1 MTQQEFRRLVE
12 QFRSGRMTRRELLM
26 VAGIAGAA
34 AVVAAC
40 AGAATTLAPTFAP
53 TAAPSATPPPS
64 PTMAPSASPSASAAA
79 SAAAV
84 SCDLPTA
91 ALPGGPT
98 SVGDSLAIFNWAQ
111 YLNPDNKTLFGKLY
125 NVSNLTEDN
134 YPSNED
140 MLAKLQAGG
149 LGQYDIC
156 APTGYMVEIMVKQ
169 NLAEPIDLSK
179 VPNAQYIDSRF
190 VNLPFDSGSAP
201 HYVAK
206 DWGTTGFG
214 YRSKYVKEK
223 PQSWADFWTLTT
235 GKYSGK
241 VNVLDSAPEVIGAAL
256 KKNGFSYNSV
266 DPNELNTAL
275 QDLIALKPH
284 LASISS
290 TYIPQ
295 VESGDIW
302 LALGWNG
309 DFSSI
314 KANKG
319 SEDTVYVIPAE
330 GSEFWVDT
338 WVIPKGAPHIDA
350 AHAFINFILTPS
362 VQAKET
368 DYTYY
373 ASGESAATPCID
385 KSITG
390 DPSIYPAPDVL
401 AKLEAAKDLGS
412 ATTLRDDIWTKFKS
426 A

>member
-1 MTQQEFRRLVE
+1 MTRAEFDRLVA
-12 QFRSGRMTRRELLM
+12 QVKSGRMTRRELII
-26 VAGIAGAA
+26 VAGVAGAG
-34 AVVAAC
+34 VVLAAC
-40 AGAATTLAPTFAP
+40 SGSAASIAATLLPP
-53 TAAPSATPPPS
+53 TAAAS
-64 PTMAPSASPSASAAA
+64 PTPASTSASLAPSA

-91 ALPGGPT
+91 AAPGAG
-98 SVGDSLAIFNWAQ
+98 SIGDSLAIYNWAQ
-111 YLNPDNKTLFGKLY
+111 YLNPDNKTLFSKLY
-125 NVSNLTEDN
+125 NVPNLTEDN

-149 LGQYDIC
+149 TGQYDIC
-156 APTGYMVEIMVKQ
+156 CPTGYMVEIMVKSD
-169 NLAEPIDLSK
+169 LAEPIDLTK
-179 VPNAQYIDSRF
+179 VPNAKYVDAQF
-190 VNLPFDSGSAP
+190 TNLPFDAGSPP
-201 HYVAK
+201 HYIAK

-214 YRSKYVKEK
+214 YRSKYISEK
-223 PQSWADFWTLTT
+223 PASWADFWTLTT

-266 DPNELNTAL
+266 DPNELKTAL
-275 QDLIALKPH
+275 NDLIALKPH

-295 VESGDIW
+295 MESGDFW
-302 LALGWNG
+302 MALGWNG

-314 KANKG
+314 KGNKG
-319 SEDTVYVIPAE
+319 SGDTVYVIPTE

-338 WVIPKGAPHIDA
+338 WAIPKGAPHLDA
-350 AHAFINFILTPS
+350 AHAFINFILTPA

-373 ASGESAATPCID
+373 ASGESVATPCID
-385 KSITG
+385 PAISG
-390 DPSIYPAPDVL
+390 DPGIYPASDVI
-401 AKLEAAKDLGS
+401 AKLEAAKDLGNG
-412 ATTLRDDIWTKFKS
+412 TKLRDDIWTKFKS

>member
-1 MTQQEFRRLVE
+1 MTGSEFDRLV
-12 QFRSGRMTRRELLM
+12 QAVRSGRMTRRELLI
-26 VAGIAGAA
+26 VAGIGGASAVLAACSAGASS
-34 AVVAAC
+34 
-40 AGAATTLAPTFAP
+40 
-53 TAAPSATPPPS
+53 APSAAS
-64 PTMAPSASPSASAAA
+64 AAPSASPSAAPSVAASASEAPSASA
-79 SAAAV
+79 SAAAA

-91 ALPGGPT
+91 ASGPAT
-98 SVGDSLAIFNWAQ
+98 SVGDSLAIYNWAQ

-125 NVSNLTEDN
+125 NVGNITEDN

-149 LGQYDIC
+149 AGQYDIC
-156 APTGYMVEIMVKQ
+156 CPTGYMIEIMVKGG
-169 NLAEPIDLSK
+169 LAEPLDLSK
-179 VPNAQYIDSRF
+179 IPNYQYVDDRF
-190 VNLPFDSGSAP
+190 KNLPFDSGSGP
-201 HYVAK
+201 HYIAK

-214 YRSKYVKEK
+214 YRGKFIKDK
-223 PQSWADFWTLTT
+223 PQSWADFWSLTT
-235 GKYSGK
+235 GKASGK
-241 VNVLDSAPEVIGAAL
+241 VNVLDSSPEVIGAAL

-266 DPNELNTAL
+266 DPNELQIAL
-275 QDLIALKPH
+275 KDLLALKPH

-295 VESGDIW
+295 VELGDFW
-302 LALGWNG
+302 MALGWNG

-314 KANKG
+314 KSNKG
-319 SEDTVYVIPAE
+319 SEDTVYVIPTE

-338 WVIPKGAPHIDA
+338 WAIPKDAPHADA

-385 KSITG
+385 QAISG
-390 DPSIYPAPDVL
+390 DPSIYPSADVI
-401 AKLEAAKDLGS
+401 AKLEAAKDLGDG
-412 ATTLRDDIWTKFKS
+412 TKLRDKIWTEFKS

>member
-1 MTQQEFRRLVE
+1 
-12 QFRSGRMTRRELLM
+12 MTRRDLIV
-26 VAGIAGAA
+26 VAGLAGAA
-34 AVVAAC
+34 AVLAAC
-40 AGAATTLAPTFAP
+40 SGSATSL
-53 TAAPSATPPPS
+53 APSAAASPSGAASPS
-64 PTMAPSASPSASAAA
+64 PLPSASPAASA

-91 ALPGGPT
+91 ALSGAPA
-98 SVGDSLAIFNWAQ
+98 SVGDTLAIYNWAQ
-111 YLNPDNKTLFGKLY
+111 YLNPDNKKLFGKLY
-125 NVSNLTEDN
+125 GVSSITEAN

-149 LGQYDIC
+149 TGQYDIV
-156 APTGYMVEIMVKQ
+156 APTGYMIEIMVK
-169 NLAEPIDLSK
+169 NGLAEPLDLSK
-179 VPNAQYIDSRF
+179 IPNFQYVDDRF
-190 VNLPFDSGSAP
+190 KNLPFDSGTGP

-214 YRSKYVKEK
+214 YRSKFVSEK
-223 PQSWADFWTLTT
+223 PTSWADFWTLTT

-266 DPNELNTAL
+266 DPTELQTAL
-275 QDLIALKPH
+275 NDLLALKPH

-290 TYIPQ
+290 DYIAK

-302 LALGWNG
+302 IALGWNG

-314 KANKG
+314 KGNKG
-319 SEDTVYVIPAE
+319 SEDTVYIIPSE

-338 WVIPKGAPHIDA
+338 WAIPKDAPHPDA
-350 AHAFINFILTPS
+350 AHAFINFILTPA

-373 ASGESAATPCID
+373 ASGETVATPCID
-385 KSITG
+385 PAISG
-390 DPSIYPAPDVL
+390 DPSIYPSADVTS
-401 AKLEAAKDLGS
+401 KLEAAKDLGD
-412 ATTLRDDIWTKFKS
+412 ATKLRDDIWTKFKS